1 MAGEGAYMII
11 KTVNGTIME
20 VVKVEPIVEKRDIFN
35 GTVNRRVAVA
45 KDMREDISGL
55 LFSFTSTASQFGLDA
70 FQADES
76 KMLVGNFKREV
87 VEELLDSLL
96 KNGYADLSGYSYQPC
111 EDITKLK
118 FDHGK
123 SEFYVIKGFAATMG
137 LERPMGLSPFVP
149 APMCNIPVGEDDG
162 DYTDNEPK
170 SAEDMRRD
178 IYAMSDKYTIS
189 QLANME
195 EAELSDILK
204 GIESQF

>member
-1 MAGEGAYMII
+1 MII
-11 KTVNGTIME
+11 KSVNGSIME
-20 VVKVEPIVEKRDIFN
+20 FVKVEPIVEKRESFN
-35 GTVNRRVAVA
+35 GTANRRVAVA
-45 KDMREDISGL
+45 KDMTQDISGL
-55 LFSFTSTASQFGLDA
+55 LFSFASSASQFGLDA

-87 VEELLDSLL
+87 VEELLDSIL

-137 LERPMGLSPFVP
+137 LERPMGLNPFVP

-162 DYTDNEPK
+162 DYTDEPK
-170 SAEDMRRD
+170 TAEDMRAE
-178 IYAMSDKYTIS
+178 IYSLSDKYTIS

-195 EAELSDILK
+195 ETELSDILK

>member
-1 MAGEGAYMII
+1 MVI
-11 KTVNGTIME
+11 KSVNGILKVE
-20 VVKVEPIVEKRDIFN
+20 KVEPVVEKRDLFN

-45 KDMREDISGL
+45 KDMTQDISGL

-96 KNGYADLSGYSYQPC
+96 KNGYADLSGYSYQPS

-118 FDHGK
+118 FDNGK
-123 SEFYVIKGFAATMG
+123 SDPYFLRGFAATMG
-137 LERPMGLSPFVP
+137 LERPMGLSPFSPVP
-149 APMCNIPVGEDDG
+149 TGNIPVGEDDG
-162 DYTDNEPK
+162 DYTEDEPMT
-170 SAEDMRRD
+170 AEDMRRD
-178 IYAMSDKYTIS
+178 IYSMSDKYTIS
-189 QLANME
+189 QLANMNE
-195 EAELSDILK
+195 DELSDILK

>member
-1 MAGEGAYMII
+1 MLI
-11 KTVNGTIME
+11 KSVNGTIME

-87 VEELLDSLL
+87 VEELLDSIL
-96 KNGYADLSGYSYQPC
+96 KNGYADLSGYSYQPS

-118 FDHGK
+118 FDNGK
-123 SEFYVIKGFAATMG
+123 SAPYFLRGFAATMS
-137 LERPMGLSPFVP
+137 LERSMRSPFVP
-149 APMCNIPVGEDDG
+149 APMGNIPVGEDDG
-162 DYTDNEPK
+162 DYTEDEPK
-170 SAEDMRRD
+170 SAEDMRTD
-178 IYAMSDKYTIS
+178 IYSMSDKYTIS
-189 QLANME
+189 QLANMNE
-195 EAELSDILK
+195 DELSDILK

>member
-1 MAGEGAYMII
+1 MLI
-11 KTVNGTIME
+11 KSVNSIME
-20 VVKVEPIVEKRDIFN
+20 VCKVEVIVEKRESFN

-45 KDMREDISGL
+45 KDMTQDISGL
-55 LFSFTSTASQFGLDA
+55 LFSLTPADSQFGLDA

-76 KMLVGNFKREV
+76 KLLVGNFKREV

-96 KNGYADLSGYSYQPC
+96 INGYADLSGYSYQPS

-118 FDHGK
+118 FDNGK
-123 SEFYVIKGFAATMG
+123 SDPYFIRGFAATMG
-137 LERPMGLSPFVP
+137 LERPMGLSPFSP
-149 APMCNIPVGEDDG
+149 APTGNIPVGEDDG
-162 DYTDNEPK
+162 DYTDEPET
-170 SAEDMRRD
+170 AEDMRRD

>member
-1 MAGEGAYMII
+1 MVI
-11 KTVNGTIME
+11 KSVNGTILKVE
-20 VVKVEPIVEKRDIFN
+20 KVEPVVEKRDIFN

-45 KDMREDISGL
+45 KDMTQDISGL
-55 LFSFTSTASQFGLDA
+55 LFSFASSASQFGLDA

-76 KMLVGNFKREV
+76 KMLIGNLPRMV
-87 VEELLDSLL
+87 VEACLESIL
-96 KNGYADLSGYSYQPC
+96 KNGYADLSGYSYQPS

-118 FDHGK
+118 FDNGK
-123 SEFYVIKGFAATMG
+123 SAPYFLRGFAATMG
-137 LERPMGLSPFVP
+137 LERPMGLSPFSP
-149 APMCNIPVGEDDG
+149 APTGNIPVGEDDG
-162 DYTDNEPK
+162 DYTDEPET
-170 SAEDMRRD
+170 AEDMRRD